1 MNLAAKSGCSR
12 DRMLPCLLGWPHYAK
27 LDITTWVKNDP
38 LAKQVL
44 WEGAL
49 SDLTLSLIHTIL
61 TLYARSAASVGMGED
76 FQLKAVMSHHWK
88 PL

>member
-1 MNLAAKSGCSR
+1 
-12 DRMLPCLLGWPHYAK
+12 ML
-27 LDITTWVKNDP
+27 V
-38 LAKQVL
+38 V

>member
-1 MNLAAKSGCSR
+1 
-12 DRMLPCLLGWPHYAK
+12 MLPCLLGWPHCAK
-27 LDITTWVKNDP
+27 LNIITWVENDP
-38 LAKQVL
+38 LAKHVL

-49 SDLTLSLIHTIL
+49 ADLTLSLIHTML

-76 FQLKAVMSHHWK
+76 FRLKAVMSHLWK

>member
-1 MNLAAKSGCSR
+1 MPA
-12 DRMLPCLLGWPHYAK
+12 LGWLYCAK
-27 LDITTWVKNDP
+27 LDIITWVKNDL
-38 LAKQVL
+38 LAKYVI

-49 SDLTLSLIHTIL
+49 SDLTLSLTHTVL

-76 FQLKAVMSHHWK
+76 FQLKAVMIHHWK